1 MLHYFA
7 LVAFIF
13 YLIFIAFTIYFFIN
27 NKHIVKDIF
36 KYSKMSLINKI
47 GFVAL
52 PFVLETTGA
61 VMAFS
66 LI

>member
-7 LVAFIF
+7 FGEFIF
-13 YLIFIAFTIYFFIN
+13 YLIFIAFTIYFFIS

-52 PFVLETTGA
+52 PFVLEAAGA